1 MVRAKVWIGLAAA
14 MLALIGFARPAD
26 AVNLWNSNVVGQNNT
41 VGGSVTVGGLTV
53 TATSCAAKIGGTNLT
68 STLGGCGILHLQL
81 IALAVVGTNVQIEI
95 LGASSGPIF
104 STANTITTSTGTH
117 ISEAAGLDDLALV
130 LTITSST
137 KTVNNVGAT
146 LTGSVSG
153 SGSKSTRN
161 TELTDISMG
170 ETIAS
175 ASPSETAAISGLS
188 LSSLAAG
195 VYSGSVSA
203 STALTLPTASFT
215 VTKDIRLAPPIGGVD
230 TLVLSNVIQTY
241 KTPEPASI
249 ALLLVGL
256 GGLAAVRRYRRR

>member
-1 MVRAKVWIGLAAA
+1 MLRARVWIGLVVAA
-14 MLALIGFARPAD
+14 LALIGLARPAD

-41 VGGSVTVGGLTV
+41 VGGSVTVGGLTIKV
-53 TATSCAAKIGGTNLT
+53 TSCTAKIGGTNLT
-68 STLGGCGILHLQL
+68 NTLGGCGILNLQL
-81 IALAVVGTNVQIEI
+81 IVVAGTNPTIEI

-117 ISEAAGLDDLALV
+117 ISEGAGLDDLAIV

-153 SGSKSTRN
+153 SGSASTRR
-161 TELTDISMG
+161 TELSDISMG

-175 ASPSETAAISGLS
+175 ASPSETASISGLS
-188 LSSLAAG
+188 LSSLPAG
-195 VYSGSVSA
+195 TYSGSVSA

-215 VTKDIRLAPPIGGVD
+215 VTKDIRLAAPVGGVD

-256 GGLAAVRRYRRR
+256 GGLVAARRRWRR